1 MKAIFITVRTGSTR
15 FPAKCL
21 KWVGNKRAI
30 ELVIDRVKRSKRA
43 QQIVLCTTWLPDDDI
58 LCSIARENGI
68 EFRRGSTEDKLMRW
82 KGATIQHDV
91 DFFVTADGDD
101 LLCDPELIDLAFGQY
116 DRNGSDF
123 IEAPNVP
130 CGAFTYGI
138 STAALKRVCEI
149 KDTDDTEMMVP
160 YFREIGKFGSPR
172 AGYKNPFVWKPMFR
186 FEQLENV
193 PSVLQRP
200 EIRMTLDYPDD
211 LKFFDNIYSNFDD
224 TSFTLRDVIAYL
236 DANPEVIDI
245 NKYLQEKY
253 LANQKL
259 MTRMVLK

>member
-1 MKAIFITVRTGSTR
+1 MKAIFITVRTGSKR

-21 KWVGNKRAI
+21 KWIGQKRAI
-30 ELVIDRVKRSKRA
+30 ELVIDRAKRSKKA
-43 QQIVLCTTWLPDDDI
+43 QRIVLCTTWFPEDDI
-58 LCSIARENGI
+58 LCDIAREQGI
-68 EFRRGSTEDKLMRW
+68 DYRRGSSRDKVMRW
-82 KGATIQHDV
+82 YGATLQHDV

-101 LLCDPELIDLAFGQY
+101 LLCDPELIDLGFAQH
-116 DRNGSDF
+116 DRTGADF

-160 YFREIGKFGSPR
+160 YFKTGLFKTE
-172 AGYKNPFVWKPMFR
+172 
-186 FEQLENV
+186 ELENV
-193 PSVLQRP
+193 PPVLQRP

-211 LKFFDNIYSNFDD
+211 LKFFDNIYSNFKD
-224 TSFTLRDVIAYL
+224 TNFSLRDVIKYL
-236 DANPEVIDI
+236 DDNPEVVEI
-245 NKYLQEKY
+245 NKHCQEKY

-259 MTRMVLK
+259 MTKVVLK